1 MVLSELHALTN
12 MTSRIFKLILLF
24 FMITLSQAN
33 ANPFL
38 RPFDLKFSAVPF
50 DKIETK
56 HYSEALDLGL
66 KEQEEDIK
74 KIIENTEEPNFS
86 NTILALENS
95 GEILSRVSGVLF
107 NLTEAETND
116 VLDSISEKYS
126 PILSEASSKIFQ
138 NELLFNRVKKVYE
151 NIDNYPDPIQKKL
164 ITDTYIGFVRS
175 GANLDKDKKERLKT
189 LSSELSLLT
198 FSFGRLALQAT
209 NAYTLHL
216 NNIEELNGLP
226 EYALAAAREKAIEK
240 GLDGWIIDLSAPSY
254 ISFMQ
259 YATNRELRKKLY
271 MAYNTKTSQGNENDN
286 QENIKKIVNNRLE
299 IAQIMGCSHYSE
311 YRLQRTMAQNDSAVY
326 GLLDD
331 LLEKYMPHAIKEREI
346 IEEYARKMNNDSSF
360 RLMPYDW
367 AFYSEKYKEEKY
379 NYSEEDLKPYFELE
393 RVKKGVFG
401 LATDLYGLK
410 FIPNKTLPVYHK
422 DVDLLEVYD
431 ANDKFMGLLY
441 TDFFPR
447 KSKRQGAW
455 MTEFKGQW
463 YNEDGTDSRPL
474 ISLVMNFT
482 PPTGDSPALL
492 TFEEVKTFLHEF
504 GHALH
509 GLLSEVPY
517 ESLSGTNVYRDFVE
531 LPSQIMENFASLP
544 EFLNKTAI
552 HYQTGEVIPTDLV
565 EKLKASEQYLSAY
578 SCIRQLSFGYLDM
591 AWHGIKKSF
600 QGNVIEFEKTAWEKT
615 QLFPSIDGCC
625 MSTHFTHLFAGGYAA
640 GYYGYKWAEVLDAD
654 AFSVFQ
660 EAGGINKNVANN
672 FRNNILSKGGTEH
685 PMELYVKFRGCKPKT
700 DALLKRDGVGK

>member
-1 MVLSELHALTN
+1 MTFKSLKLT
-12 MTSRIFKLILLF
+12 LLF
-24 FMITLSQAN
+24 LIVTLSMAN
-33 ANPFL
+33 ANPFMQE
-38 RPFDLKFSAVPF
+38 FDLKFSAVPF
-50 DKIETK
+50 DKIELN
-56 HYSEALDLGL
+56 HYAEALEAGL
-66 KEQEEDIK
+66 KQQEEDIQ
-74 KIIENTEEPNFS
+74 KIVENTQAPTFE

-95 GEILSRVSGVLF
+95 GAILSRVCGVLF
-107 NLTEAETND
+107 NLTEAETCD
-116 VLDSISEKYS
+116 ELDSISEKYS
-126 PILSEASSKIFQ
+126 PILSEASSKIKQ
-138 NELLFNRVKKVYE
+138 NEALFARVKKVYE
-151 NIDNYPDPIQKKL
+151 NIDQYADPIQKKM
-164 ITDTYIGFVRS
+164 IEDSYIGFVRS
-175 GANLDKDKKERLKT
+175 GANLEADKKERLKT

-198 FSFGRLALQAT
+198 FNFGRLALQAT
-209 NAYTLHL
+209 NAYTMHL
-216 NNIEELNGLP
+216 TNIEDLDGLP
-226 EYALAAAREKAIEK
+226 EYAIAAAKQKATEK
-240 GLDGWIIDLSAPSY
+240 GLEGYVIDLSAPSY

-259 YATNRELRKKLY
+259 YATNRELRKELY
-271 MAYNTKTSQGNENDN
+271 MAYNTKTSKGDENDN

-299 IAQIMGCSHYSE
+299 MAQIMGRSHYSE
-311 YRLQRTMAQNDSAVY
+311 YRLERTMAQNDSAVY

-331 LLEKYMPHAIKEREI
+331 LLEKYMPHAIEEREI
-346 IEEYARKMNNDSSF
+346 IQKYAGF
-360 RLMPYDW
+360 PLMPYDW

-379 NYSEEDLKPYFELE
+379 NYKEEDLKPYFELE

-401 LATDLYGLK
+401 LATDLYGIK
-410 FIPNKTLPVYHK
+410 FIPNKELPVYHK
-422 DVDLLEVYD
+422 DVDLFEVYD

-455 MTEFKGQW
+455 MTEFKGQY
-463 YNEDGTDSRPL
+463 YNADGTDSRPL

-482 PPTGDSPALL
+482 PPTEGMPALL
-492 TFEEVKTFLHEF
+492 TYDEVKTFLHEF

-509 GLLSEVPY
+509 GLLSDVPY

-552 HYQTGEVIPTDLV
+552 HYQTGEVIPTELV
-565 EKLKASEQYLSAY
+565 EKVKASEQYLAAY

-591 AWHGIKKSF
+591 AWHGIKENFNS
-600 QGNVIEFEKTAWEKT
+600 NVIEFEKNAWKKT

-660 EAGGINKNVANN
+660 EAGGIDKTVASR
-672 FRNNILSKGGTEH
+672 FRDNILSKGGTEH
-685 PMELYVKFRGCKPKT
+685 PMELYIKFRGDKPQT
-700 DALLKRDGVGK
+700 NALLKRDGIAN

>member
-1 MVLSELHALTN
+1 
-12 MTSRIFKLILLF
+12 MTFKSFKLTLLF
-24 FMITLSQAN
+24 LIVTLSMAN

-38 RPFDLKFSAVPF
+38 QEFNLKFSAVPF
-50 DKIETK
+50 DKIELD
-56 HYSEALDLGL
+56 HYAEALEAGL

-74 KIIENTEEPNFS
+74 KIVENTEEPTFE

-95 GEILSRVSGVLF
+95 GEILSRVCGVLF
-107 NLTEAETND
+107 NLTEAETCD

-126 PILSEASSKIFQ
+126 PILSEASSKIHQ
-138 NELLFNRVKKVYE
+138 NEALFVRVKKVYE
-151 NIDNYPDPIQKKL
+151 NIDQYTDPIQKKL
-164 ITDTYIGFVRS
+164 IENTYIGFVRS
-175 GANLDKDKKERLKT
+175 GANLEEDKKERLKT

-198 FSFGRLALQAT
+198 FNFGRLALQGT

-216 NNIEELNGLP
+216 NNIEDLDGLP
-226 EYALAAAREKAIEK
+226 EYALAAAKEKATEK
-240 GLDGWIIDLSAPSY
+240 GLEGYVIDLSAPSY

-259 YATNRELRKKLY
+259 YATNRELRKQLY
-271 MAYNTKTSQGNENDN
+271 MAYNTKTSKGDENDN

-299 IAQIMGCSHYSE
+299 MAQIMGSSHYSE
-311 YRLQRTMAQNDSAVY
+311 YRLERTMAQNDSAVY

-346 IEEYARKMNNDSSF
+346 IEDYAKKLNNDSSF
-360 RLMPYDW
+360 VLMPYDW
-367 AFYSEKYKEEKY
+367 AYYSEKYKEEKY
-379 NYSEEDLKPYFELE
+379 NYKEEDLKPYFELE

-401 LATDLYGLK
+401 LATDLYGVK
-410 FIPNKTLPVYHK
+410 FIPNKELPVYHK
-422 DVDLLEVYD
+422 DVDLFEVYD
-431 ANDKFMGLLY
+431 ADGKFMGLLY

-455 MTEFKGQW
+455 MTEFKGQY
-463 YNEDGTDSRPL
+463 YNADGTDSRPL

-482 PPTGDSPALL
+482 PPTGNSPALL
-492 TFEEVKTFLHEF
+492 TFDEVKTFLHEF

-509 GLLSEVPY
+509 GLLSDVPY

-531 LPSQIMENFASLP
+531 LPSQLMENFASLP

-552 HYQTGEVIPTDLV
+552 HYETGEVIPAELV
-565 EKLKASEQYLSAY
+565 NKLKASEQYLAAY

-591 AWHGIKKSF
+591 AWHGINEKF
-600 QGNVIEFEKTAWEKT
+600 DGNVIEFERNAWKKT

-654 AFSVFQ
+654 AFSVFK
-660 EAGGINKNVANN
+660 EAGGINATVASR
-672 FRNNILSKGGTEH
+672 FRENILSKGSTEH
-685 PMELYVKFRGCKPKT
+685 PMTLYIKFRGCKPQT
-700 DALLKRDGVGK
+700 DALLKRDGIVE

>member
-1 MVLSELHALTN
+1 M
-12 MTSRIFKLILLF
+12 
-24 FMITLSQAN
+24 AN

-38 RPFDLKFSAVPF
+38 QEFDLKFSAVPF
-50 DKIETK
+50 NKIELD
-56 HYSEALDLGL
+56 HYEEALEIGL

-74 KIIENTEEPNFS
+74 KIVENPEEPTFD

-95 GEILSRVSGVLF
+95 GETLSRVCGVLF
-107 NLTEAETND
+107 NLTEAETCD
-116 VLDSISEKYS
+116 ALDSISEKYS
-126 PILSEASSKIFQ
+126 PILSEASSKINQ
-138 NELLFNRVKKVYE
+138 NEALFDRVKKVYE
-151 NIDNYPDPIQKKL
+151 NIDSYHDPIKQSL
-164 ITDTYIGFVRS
+164 IEKTYIGFVRS
-175 GANLDKDKKERLKT
+175 GANLNKDKKERLKT

-198 FSFGRLALQAT
+198 FNFGRIALQAT

-216 NNIEELNGLP
+216 NNIKDLDGLP
-226 EYALAAAREKAIEK
+226 KYAIAAAKEKATEK
-240 GLDGWIIDLSAPSY
+240 GLEGWVIDLSAPSY

-259 YATNRELRKKLY
+259 YATNRELRKQLY
-271 MAYNTKTSQGNENDN
+271 MAYNTKTSQGNDNDN
-286 QENIKKIVNNRLE
+286 SENLKNIVNKRLE
-299 IAQIMGCSHYSE
+299 MSQIMGHTHYSE
-311 YRLQRTMAQNDSAVY
+311 YRLERTMAQNDSTVY

-331 LLEKYMPHAIKEREI
+331 LLEKYMPHAIKERDL
-346 IEEYARKMNNDSSF
+346 IEAYAKQQNKNEDF
-360 RLMPYDW
+360 TLMPYDW
-367 AFYSEKYKEEKY
+367 AYYSEKYKEEKY

-401 LATDLYGLK
+401 LATDLYGIK
-410 FIPNKTLPVYHK
+410 FVPNKELPVYHK
-422 DVDLLEVYD
+422 DVDLFEVYD
-431 ANDKFMGLLY
+431 ASGKFMGLLY

-455 MTEFKGQW
+455 MTEFKGQ
-463 YNEDGTDSRPL
+463 YHNADGTDSRPL

-482 PPTGDSPALL
+482 PPTAGGPALL
-492 TFEEVKTFLHEF
+492 TYDEVKTFLHEF

-552 HYQTGEVIPTDLV
+552 HYQTGEIIPTELV
-565 EKLKASEQYLSAY
+565 DKLKASEQYLAAY

-591 AWHGIKKSF
+591 AWHSIKDSF
-600 QGNVIEFEKTAWEKT
+600 NGNVIEFERNAWKKT
-615 QLFPSIDGCC
+615 QLFPAIDSCC

-660 EAGGINKNVANN
+660 EAGGINADVAKR
-672 FRNNILSKGGTEH
+672 FRDNILSKGSTEH
-685 PMELYVKFRGCKPKT
+685 PMDLYIKFRGSKPKT
-700 DALLKRDGVGK
+700 DALLKRDGIQ

>member
-1 MVLSELHALTN
+1 MTFKSLKLT
-12 MTSRIFKLILLF
+12 LLF
-24 FMITLSQAN
+24 LIVTLSMAN
-33 ANPFL
+33 ANPFMQE
-38 RPFDLKFSAVPF
+38 FDLKFSAVPF
-50 DKIETK
+50 DKIELN
-56 HYSEALDLGL
+56 HYAEALEAGL
-66 KEQEEDIK
+66 KQQEEDIQ
-74 KIIENTEEPNFS
+74 KIVENTQAPTFE

-95 GEILSRVSGVLF
+95 GAILSRVCGVLF
-107 NLTEAETND
+107 NLTEAETCD
-116 VLDSISEKYS
+116 ELDSISEKYS
-126 PILSEASSKIFQ
+126 PILSEASSKIKQ
-138 NELLFNRVKKVYE
+138 NEALFARVKKVYE
-151 NIDNYPDPIQKKL
+151 NIDQYADPIQKKM
-164 ITDTYIGFVRS
+164 IEDSYIGFVRS
-175 GANLDKDKKERLKT
+175 GANLEADKKERLKT

-198 FSFGRLALQAT
+198 FNFGRLALQAT
-209 NAYTLHL
+209 NAYTMHL
-216 NNIEELNGLP
+216 TNIEDLDGLP
-226 EYALAAAREKAIEK
+226 EYAIAAAKQKATEK
-240 GLDGWIIDLSAPSY
+240 GLEGWIIDLSAPSY

-259 YATNRELRKKLY
+259 YATNRALRKELY
-271 MAYNTKTSQGNENDN
+271 MAYNTKTSKGDENDN

-299 IAQIMGCSHYSE
+299 MAQIMGRSHYSE
-311 YRLQRTMAQNDSAVY
+311 YRLERTMAQNDSAVY

-331 LLEKYMPHAIKEREI
+331 LLEKYMPHAIEEREI
-346 IEEYARKMNNDSSF
+346 IQKYAGF
-360 RLMPYDW
+360 PLMPYDW

-379 NYSEEDLKPYFELE
+379 NYKEEDLKPYFELE

-401 LATDLYGLK
+401 LATDLYGIK
-410 FIPNKTLPVYHK
+410 FVPNKELPVYHK
-422 DVDLLEVYD
+422 DVDLFEVYD

-455 MTEFKGQW
+455 MTEFKGQY
-463 YNEDGTDSRPL
+463 YNADGTDSRPL

-482 PPTGDSPALL
+482 PPTEGMPALL
-492 TFEEVKTFLHEF
+492 TYDEVKTFLHEF

-509 GLLSEVPY
+509 GLLSDVPY

-552 HYQTGEVIPTDLV
+552 HYQTGEVIPTELV
-565 EKLKASEQYLSAY
+565 EKVKASEQYLAAY

-591 AWHGIKKSF
+591 AWHGIKENF
-600 QGNVIEFEKTAWEKT
+600 DGNVIEFEKNAWKKT

-660 EAGGINKNVANN
+660 EAGGIDKTVASR
-672 FRNNILSKGGTEH
+672 FRDNILSKGGTEH
-685 PMELYVKFRGCKPKT
+685 PMELYIKFRGGKPQT
-700 DALLKRDGVGK
+700 NALLKRDGIIK

>member
-1 MVLSELHALTN
+1 
-12 MTSRIFKLILLF
+12 
-24 FMITLSQAN
+24 MITLSQTN

-517 ESLSGTNVYRDFVE
+517 ESLSGTNVYRD
-531 LPSQIMENFASLP
+531 
-544 EFLNKTAI
+544 
-552 HYQTGEVIPTDLV
+552 
-565 EKLKASEQYLSAY
+565 
-578 SCIRQLSFGYLDM
+578 
-591 AWHGIKKSF
+591 
-600 QGNVIEFEKTAWEKT
+600 
-615 QLFPSIDGCC
+615 
-625 MSTHFTHLFAGGYAA
+625 
-640 GYYGYKWAEVLDAD
+640 
-654 AFSVFQ
+654 
-660 EAGGINKNVANN
+660 
-672 FRNNILSKGGTEH
+672 
-685 PMELYVKFRGCKPKT
+685 
-700 DALLKRDGVGK
+700 

>member
-1 MVLSELHALTN
+1 
-12 MTSRIFKLILLF
+12 
-24 FMITLSQAN
+24 MITLSQAN

-138 NELLFNRVKKVYE
+138 NELLFNKVKKVYE
-151 NIDNYPDPIQKKL
+151 DIDNYPDPIQKKL

-591 AWHGIKKSF
+591 AWHQEI
-600 QGNVIEFEKTAWEKT
+600 
-615 QLFPSIDGCC
+615 FP
-625 MSTHFTHLFAGGYAA
+625 
-640 GYYGYKWAEVLDAD
+640 
-654 AFSVFQ
+654 
-660 EAGGINKNVANN
+660 
-672 FRNNILSKGGTEH
+672 R
-685 PMELYVKFRGCKPKT
+685 
-700 DALLKRDGVGK
+700 

>member
-1 MVLSELHALTN
+1 
-12 MTSRIFKLILLF
+12 MTSKSLKLILLF
-24 FMITLSQAN
+24 IISTLSMAN

-38 RPFDLKFSAVPF
+38 QEFNLKFSAVPF
-50 DKIETK
+50 DKIELD
-56 HYSEALDLGL
+56 HYAEALEAGL

-74 KIIENTEEPNFS
+74 KIVENTEEANFE

-95 GEILSRVSGVLF
+95 GEILSRVCGVLF
-107 NLTEAETND
+107 NLTEAETCD
-116 VLDSISEKYS
+116 ALDSISEKYS
-126 PILSEASSKIFQ
+126 PILSEASSKIKQ
-138 NELLFNRVKKVYE
+138 NEALFARVKKVYE
-151 NIDNYPDPIQKKL
+151 NIDQYTDHIQKKL
-164 ITDTYIGFVRS
+164 IEDSYIGFVRS
-175 GANLDKDKKERLKT
+175 GANLEEDKKERLKT

-198 FSFGRLALQAT
+198 FNFGRLALQAT

-216 NNIEELNGLP
+216 NNIEDLDGLP
-226 EYALAAAREKAIEK
+226 EYAVEAAKQRATEK
-240 GLDGWIIDLSAPSY
+240 GLEGYVIDLSAPSY

-259 YATNRELRKKLY
+259 YATNRELRKQLY
-271 MAYNTKTSQGNENDN
+271 MAYNTKTSKGDDNDN

-299 IAQIMGCSHYSE
+299 MAQIMGRSHYSE
-311 YRLQRTMAQNDSAVY
+311 YRLERTMAQSDSSVY

-331 LLEKYMPHAIKEREI
+331 LHTKYMPHAIKERELI
-346 IEEYARKMNNDSSF
+346 AEYAKKLNNDPNF
-360 RLMPYDW
+360 TLMPYDW

-379 NYSEEDLKPYFELE
+379 NYKEEDLKPYFELE

-401 LATDLYGLK
+401 LATDLYGIK
-410 FIPNKTLPVYHK
+410 FIPNKELPVYHK
-422 DVDLLEVYD
+422 DVDLFEVYD
-431 ANDKFMGLLY
+431 ADGKFMGLLY

-455 MTEFKGQW
+455 MTEFKGQY
-463 YNEDGTDSRPL
+463 YNADGTDSRPL

-482 PPTGDSPALL
+482 PPTGNSPALL
-492 TFEEVKTFLHEF
+492 TFDEVKTFLHEF

-509 GLLSEVPY
+509 GLLSDVPY

-531 LPSQIMENFASLP
+531 LPSQLMENFASLP

-552 HYQTGEVIPTDLV
+552 HYETGEVIPAELV
-565 EKLKASEQYLSAY
+565 NKLKASEQYLAAY

-591 AWHGIKKSF
+591 AWHGINEKF
-600 QGNVIEFEKTAWEKT
+600 DGNVIEFEQNAWKKT

-660 EAGGINKNVANN
+660 EAGGINTEVASR
-672 FRNNILSKGGTEH
+672 FRANILSKGSTEH
-685 PMELYVKFRGCKPKT
+685 PMTLYIKFRGEKPQT
-700 DALLKRDGVGK
+700 NALLKRDGIN